1 MKRVIAILKGK
12 RVAVSEG
19 FQRQPGEEYRDLDAT
34 GATGVARK
42 ANLEKLSRPEV
53 FRDSFVILSKNFR
66 LIVLAVAISG
76 LIHLMAG
83 ALLIGVPLMNPGT
96 LPPVQVYSA
105 FLAPMPTPLPPP
117 APPKGSPR
125 GSGKRTPLKAQAAVA
140 PGTLVAPVDIPEEIP
155 EEGISEG
162 GDRFGVPWGVEY
174 GEEQPA
180 PTWELENW
188 INLPLEKEEE
198 PVRAVGEIK
207 PPRLVR
213 RVEPVYPEIARQAR
227 KEGVVILEATTD
239 IYGRVVNIR
248 ILRSEPFL
256 DEAAVEAV
264 RQWVYEPMIINGRPR
279 SVTFTVTVIFRLQK

>member
-1 MKRVIAILKGK
+1 MKKIMAILKGK
-12 RVAVSEG
+12 RVGGNKDFKEKPAARIAAQVRELKAS
-19 FQRQPGEEYRDLDAT
+19 GEDEQQKVRLPEIFGDT
-34 GATGVARK
+34 FFIARK
-42 ANLEKLSRPEV
+42 NFKL
-53 FRDSFVILSKNFR
+53 IL
-66 LIVLAVAISG
+66 LALPLSIF
-76 LIHLMAG
+76 IHLLAG
-83 ALLIGVPLMNPGT
+83 ALLIGVPLMNPGN